1 MYNQLNPSLLKIM
14 KSQLDVDWNKIDE
27 LIELIY

>member
-1 MYNQLNPSLLKIM
+1 MYNQLNPILLKIM